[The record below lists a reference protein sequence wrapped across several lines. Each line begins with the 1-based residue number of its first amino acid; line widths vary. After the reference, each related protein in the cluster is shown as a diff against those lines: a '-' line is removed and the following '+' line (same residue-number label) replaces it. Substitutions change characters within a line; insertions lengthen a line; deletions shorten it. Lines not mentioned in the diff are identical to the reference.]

1 MSTNRLKANFIVGLI
16 AYQLFA
22 AVGSVIALVRGGDGA
37 TWLGPLVAAGAFLG
51 VIFSLGRGSART
63 SANLPAMLTA
73 SGAGLCLTLWGA
85 ASGSGSTAA
94 ALLATGSV
102 AGSFLYVFWYSR
114 LGRRESELLEVGRE
128 LPEFSLENTEGE
140 RVAASDFR
148 GSPAVYLF
156 FRGNWCPLCMTQI
169 KEVAARY
176 REIAERGARVVLVSP
191 QSHDKTRELARRF
204 DVPFDFLVDPGG
216 RAVRQLGIEHEGGLP
231 AGMRMLGYAEDTVLP
246 TLVVTDASGKI
257 VFSDQTD
264 NYRVRPGPE
273 TFLRALG
280 SQPAA

>member
-1 MSTNRLKANFIVGLI
+1 MSTNRLKANFIMGLI

-22 AVGSVIALVRGGDGA
+22 AVRSVIALARGGDA
-37 TWLGPLVAAGAFLG
+37 ITWLGPLVAAGAFLG
-51 VIFSLGRGSART
+51 VIFSLGRASART
-63 SANLPAMLTA
+63 SANLPVMLTA
-73 SGAGLCLTLWGA
+73 SGAGLCLALWGA
-85 ASGSGSTAA
+85 ASGLGSTAA
-94 ALLATGSV
+94 TLLATGSV

-128 LPEFSLENTEGE
+128 LPDFSLENAEGK
-140 RVAASDFR
+140 RVASSDFR
-148 GSPAVYLF
+148 GRPAVYLF

-191 QSHDKTRELARRF
+191 QSHDKTRALARRF
-204 DVPFDFLVDPGG
+204 DVPFDFLVDPRG
-216 RAVRQLGIEHEGGLP
+216 RAARQLGIEHEGGLP

-257 VFSDQTD
+257 VFADQTD
-264 NYRVRPGPE
+264 NYRVRPEPE
-273 TFLRALG
+273 TFLRVLG